1 MEFKR
6 RYQIFVSSTFQDL
19 IDERV
24 EVVMSILKSGHIPVG
39 MELFTGTGKQQEIIA
54 KTIEESDMVVL
65 IIGMRYG
72 SLIENSEISYTEWEY
87 QRALASAKPVIV
99 LSLSDQF
106 LKLKMRDDNFVLENN
121 QMADPKYKQ
130 FKYKV
135 LDENWVEMIENID
148 QIDGKITHSIDSV
161 IHEYGSN
168 LIGWVS
174 GQVIAELESR
184 NRSVAEL
191 SEQKSASERRAIR
204 LEKQVQHAQNDD
216 KVSPEDVADI
226 STRLKQ
232 RASELEKKRPAENAI
247 TLIGTMLKNYLD
259 KLIVN
264 GVDTKRLNI
273 STGAALTTST
283 PQAYLNLENHML
295 AFIYE
300 NYQTIR
306 VKDVIIGGKP
316 RIQEDTL
323 NSLDAENPKFISSRF
338 NLEISEEL
346 INKYLD
352 EFISHLDE

>member
-1 MEFKR
+1 MKFKR

-19 IDERV
+19 NDERV

-54 KTIEESDMVVL
+54 RTIEESDMVVL

-87 QRALASAKPVIV
+87 QQALASGKPVIV

-106 LKLKMRDDNFVLENN
+106 LAMKLRDDDFVLGNA

-130 FKYKV
+130 FKQKV
-135 LDENWVEMIENID
+135 LSENWVEIIENID
-148 QIDGKITHSIDSV
+148 QIDGRLSHSIDSV
-161 IHEYGSN
+161 INDYGSS

-174 GQVIAELESR
+174 GQVITELESR
-184 NRSVAEL
+184 NRSVSEL
-191 SEQKSASERRAIR
+191 TEQKSASERRAIR

-216 KVSPEDVADI
+216 KLSSEDIADI

-247 TLIGTMLKNYLD
+247 ALIGTMLKDYLD

-273 STGAALTTST
+273 STGAVLNTST
-283 PQAYLNLENHML
+283 PQAYLKLEDHML
-295 AFIYE
+295 AFIYKD
-300 NYQTIR
+300 YQTIR
-306 VKDVIIGGKP
+306 VRDVVLGGKP
-316 RIQEDTL
+316 RIKEDAL
-323 NSLDAENPKFISSRF
+323 NILDANNPKFISSQF

-346 INKYLD
+346 INKYMD
-352 EFISHLDE
+352 DFITHLDE